1 MLATFRAVQQSL
13 REVQLLHQIQ
23 IRENS
28 ILARV
33 AAKKLGVSQVAL
45 TIGKTI
51 HLCRTPR
58 AEFLANERWVK
69 HELAHVEQ
77 FGEHGFLRFIV
88 LYLWESARR
97 GYYNNRFEIEARA
110 KESA

>member
-1 MLATFRAVQQSL
+1 VLA
-13 REVQLLHQIQ
+13 LL
-23 IRENS
+23 
-28 ILARV
+28 

-77 FGEHGFLRFIV
+77 FRKHGFLRFIS
-88 LYLWESARR
+88 LYLWESARK

-110 KESA
+110 KEST

>member
-1 MLATFRAVQQSL
+1 MLAR
-13 REVQLLHQIQ
+13 I
-23 IRENS
+23 
-28 ILARV
+28 

-45 TIGKTI
+45 TIGQTI

-77 FGEHGFLRFIV
+77 FRRYGFLRF
-88 LYLWESARR
+88 LGMYLWESVRK
-97 GYYNNRFEIEARA
+97 GYHQNRFEIEARA
-110 KESA
+110 RECN

>member
-1 MLATFRAVQQSL
+1 MLAR
-13 REVQLLHQIQ
+13 I
-23 IRENS
+23 
-28 ILARV
+28 

-51 HLCRTPR
+51 HLCRTTK
-58 AEFLANERWVK
+58 AEFLSNERWVK
-69 HELAHVEQ
+69 HELVHVEQ
-77 FGEHGFLRFIV
+77 FRKYGFLRFIGM
-88 LYLWESARR
+88 YLWESARK

>member
-1 MLATFRAVQQSL
+1 MH
-13 REVQLLHQIQ
+13 LLHYIH

-28 ILARV
+28 MLARI

-51 HLCRTPR
+51 HLCRTPK

-69 HELAHVEQ
+69 HELVHVEQ
-77 FGEHGFLRFIV
+77 FRKYGFLRFIGM
-88 LYLWESARR
+88 YLWESARN

>member
-1 MLATFRAVQQSL
+1 ML
-13 REVQLLHQIQ
+13 HYIH

-28 ILARV
+28 MLARI

-51 HLCRTPR
+51 HLCRTPK

-69 HELAHVEQ
+69 HELVHVEQ
-77 FGEHGFLRFIV
+77 FRKYGFLRFIGM
-88 LYLWESARR
+88 YLWESARN

>member
-1 MLATFRAVQQSL
+1 MLATFRAIQQSL
-13 REVQLLHQIQ
+13 REVQRLHHIQ

-77 FGEHGFLRFIV
+77 FRKHGFLRFIG
-88 LYLWESARR
+88 LYLWESVRK

>member
-1 MLATFRAVQQSL
+1 MLAR
-13 REVQLLHQIQ
+13 I
-23 IRENS
+23 
-28 ILARV
+28 

-51 HLCRTPR
+51 HLCRTPK

-69 HELAHVEQ
+69 HELVHVEQ
-77 FGEHGFLRFIV
+77 FRKYGFLRVIGM
-88 LYLWESARR
+88 YLWESARK

>member
-1 MLATFRAVQQSL
+1 MLAR
-13 REVQLLHQIQ
+13 I
-23 IRENS
+23 
-28 ILARV
+28 

-45 TIGKTI
+45 TIGQTI

-77 FGEHGFLRFIV
+77 FRRYGFLRF
-88 LYLWESARR
+88 LGMYLWESLKK
-97 GYYNNRFEIEARA
+97 GYYHNRFEVEARTRECA
-110 KESA
+110 

>member
-1 MLATFRAVQQSL
+1 MH
-13 REVQLLHQIQ
+13 LLHNIH

-28 ILARV
+28 MLARV
-33 AAKKLGVSQVAL
+33 AAKKLGVPQVAL

-77 FGEHGFLRFIV
+77 FRKHGFLKFIG
-88 LYLWESARR
+88 LYLWESARK